1 MIDNQDKQTQ
11 PLNLVMG
18 YKSGDLAN
26 YAEDIYPDKSCIDEQ
41 ENPINEKPAPKRRGR
56 PAKEK
61 ALSNAER
68 QRLYRERQKAQRNEK
83 QESHKV
89 PYEEVVGI
97 AQELGERCKK
107 AEARVEE
114 LEAELARWKKHAI
127 AAERGRQVVAA
138 ELTQRNEGPSRLNEG
153 MRKIIQDV
161 HEIADAIQGTTWRIQ
176 RKARVNGNWVT
187 LKGSY
192 WNEAQAEDALA
203 ALPNKK
209 GGWWR
214 IIEVKSEVED

>member
-1 MIDNQDKQTQ
+1 MIDNQDKQTK
-11 PLNLVMG
+11 PL
-18 YKSGDLAN
+18 DLG
-26 YAEDIYPDKSCIDEQ
+26 
-41 ENPINEKPAPKRRGR
+41 PAPKRRGR
-56 PAKEK
+56 PAKEN

-68 QRLYRERQKAQRNEK
+68 QRQWRERMKSKSTGEGLVDEKRLEAAQKEIEAYKAAVTELCDRIERQWAEIKDLKEQLEQRNEK
-83 QESHKV
+83 
-89 PYEEVVGI
+89 
-97 AQELGERCKK
+97 
-107 AEARVEE
+107 
-114 LEAELARWKKHAI
+114 
-127 AAERGRQVVAA
+127 
-138 ELTQRNEGPSRLNEG
+138 PSRLNEG

-161 HEIADAIQGTTWRIQ
+161 HEIADATQGSTWRIQ

-192 WNEAQAEDALA
+192 WNEAKAEDALA

>member
-11 PLNLVMG
+11 PL
-18 YKSGDLAN
+18 DLGT
-26 YAEDIYPDKSCIDEQ
+26 E
-41 ENPINEKPAPKRRGR
+41 PKRRGR
-56 PAKEK
+56 PAKQN

-68 QRLYRERQKAQRNEK
+68 QRRYREAQKAQKAGEGMVDGKRLIAAEREIQAYKEAVAELCDRIEFQEKYIKDLKAQLEQRNEK
-83 QESHKV
+83 
-89 PYEEVVGI
+89 
-97 AQELGERCKK
+97 
-107 AEARVEE
+107 
-114 LEAELARWKKHAI
+114 
-127 AAERGRQVVAA
+127 
-138 ELTQRNEGPSRLNEG
+138 PSRLNEG
-153 MRKIIQDV
+153 MKKMIQDV
-161 HEIADAIQGTTWRIQ
+161 HEIADATQGSTWRIQ

-203 ALPNKK
+203 ALPYKK

>member
-11 PLNLVMG
+11 PL
-18 YKSGDLAN
+18 DLG
-26 YAEDIYPDKSCIDEQ
+26 
-41 ENPINEKPAPKRRGR
+41 PAPKRRGR
-56 PAKEK
+56 PAKQN

-68 QRLYRERQKAQRNEK
+68 QRLYRERQKAQRHEK
-83 QESHKV
+83 PESHKV

-107 AEARVEE
+107 AEARVKE
-114 LEAELARWKKHAI
+114 LEEELARWKKLAT
-127 AAERGRQVVAA
+127 AAERARQVVAA
-138 ELTQRNEGPSRLNEG
+138 ELTQRNENPSRLNEG
-153 MRKIIQDV
+153 MRKMIQDV
-161 HEIADAIQGTTWRIQ
+161 HEIADAIQGSTWRIQ

-209 GGWWR
+209 GSWWR

>member
-1 MIDNQDKQTQ
+1 
-11 PLNLVMG
+11 
-18 YKSGDLAN
+18 
-26 YAEDIYPDKSCIDEQ
+26 
-41 ENPINEKPAPKRRGR
+41 
-56 PAKEK
+56 
-61 ALSNAER
+61 
-68 QRLYRERQKAQRNEK
+68 
-83 QESHKV
+83 
-89 PYEEVVGI
+89 
-97 AQELGERCKK
+97 
-107 AEARVEE
+107 
-114 LEAELARWKKHAI
+114 
-127 AAERGRQVVAA
+127 
-138 ELTQRNEGPSRLNEG
+138 

-161 HEIADAIQGTTWRIQ
+161 HEVADAIEGSTWWIQ

>member
-11 PLNLVMG
+11 TL
-18 YKSGDLAN
+18 DLGP
-26 YAEDIYPDKSCIDEQ
+26 ET
-41 ENPINEKPAPKRRGR
+41 KRRGR

-68 QRLYRERQKAQRNEK
+68 QRLWRERMKSKSTGEGLVDEKRLEAAQKEIDAYKAAVTELCDRIERQWAEIKDLKEQLAQRNEK
-83 QESHKV
+83 
-89 PYEEVVGI
+89 
-97 AQELGERCKK
+97 
-107 AEARVEE
+107 
-114 LEAELARWKKHAI
+114 
-127 AAERGRQVVAA
+127 
-138 ELTQRNEGPSRLNEG
+138 PSRLNEG

-161 HEIADAIQGTTWRIQ
+161 HEIADATQGSTWRIQ